1 MSLNQIQD
9 NISETEQELD
19 YDCYQISDSDES
31 YTATNDV
38 SLAYDDE
45 ESDNQENN
53 LLTNLIDYFF
63 SLFKNDKS
71 DKLLDND

>member
-1 MSLNQIQD
+1 MSINQIQD
-9 NISETEQELD
+9 NIYETEQELN

-31 YTATNDV
+31 YNSINDV

-45 ESDNQENN
+45 ECDNQENN
-53 LLTNLIDYFF
+53 LLTILIDYFF

-71 DKLLDND
+71 DRLLNNN